1 LNLIPLELWWER
13 SEKGFEVIDVIANL
27 IRDYSN
33 KILFIVNCNTHTFKL
48 MNTIN
53 KLDGLFIS
61 TIECEPF
68 DSELLKEVILL
79 RHDSS
84 GIKFK
89 LGNKIDDELGEI
101 KLAGL
106 FDNYFNYSKGNV
118 GVALNAWVANIIK
131 VESNTVTIKQPVIPD
146 TSPLNYLDDDW
157 LIFISQIM
165 LHRRISF
172 ETLKRLLKVSD
183 EKCKDVVKSLLRC
196 GIILEKSTDIYG
208 INFFLEPY
216 LTKLLKERMVI
227 L

>member
-1 LNLIPLELWWER
+1 
-13 SEKGFEVIDVIANL
+13 
-27 IRDYSN
+27 
-33 KILFIVNCNTHTFKL
+33 
-48 MNTIN
+48 MNSIN

-61 TIECEPF
+61 IIECEPF

-101 KLAGL
+101 KLAEL

-118 GVALNAWVANIIK
+118 GIALNAWVANIIK
-131 VESNTVTIKQPVIPD
+131 VESNIVEIKQPVIPN
-146 TSPLNYLDDDW
+146 TTPLQFLDDDW
-157 LIFISQIM
+157 LIYISQIM

-172 ETLKRLLKVSD
+172 ETLKRLMKVSD
-183 EKCKDVVKSLLRC
+183 EKCKDVVMSLLRC

-227 L
+227 I